1 MKFEDIKG
9 QYVLANRLTEIIDS
23 GRIGHAQL
31 FEGKN
36 EDGALAMALAY
47 VQYLNCQNKKHYR
60 EGEHHGL
67 RADSCGDCPSCK
79 KIEQLMHTDLHFVFP
94 NAVTPKVKSSS
105 VSSDD
110 FQEEFRDFVLSTKAK
125 GSMGDWFRHLGIE
138 NKQGM
143 IRERD
148 ADSLTKKLALCSYE
162 GGYKIVLMW
171 MAELM
176 NSTAAN
182 KLLKILEEPLD
193 KTLLLLVSERS
204 EGMLATIL
212 SRVQRV
218 VVKPET
224 DDSAQSLSLKA
235 QVCTAEER
243 QLFVDWLRMLFKLK
257 MTSLSE
263 HVDKLSTMGR
273 ERQKIF
279 LGYALEVMRGCF
291 LNSAAGLPVKL
302 ESGDEKFDAAFP
314 RMIGAGNIEMIE
326 QSLEEAM
333 YAIERNANPKITF
346 MKLSFNMS
354 RGLKKA

>member
-23 GRIGHAQL
+23 GRVGHAQL

-47 VQYLNCQNKKHYR
+47 IQYLNCQNKKHYQD
-60 EGEHHGL
+60 GEHQGL
-67 RADSCGDCPSCK
+67 RADSCGECPSCK
-79 KIEQLMHTDLHFVFP
+79 KFEQLMHTDLHFVFP
-94 NAVTPKVKSSS
+94 NANTPKVKGS
-105 VSSDD
+105 VSSED
-110 FQEEFRDFVLSTKAK
+110 FQEEFRDYVLATAARGTMS
-125 GSMGDWFRHLGIE
+125 GWFEHLGIE

-148 ADSLTKKLALCSYE
+148 ADNLTKALSLCSYE
-162 GGYKIVLMW
+162 GGYRIVVMW

-182 KLLKILEEPLD
+182 KLLKTLEEPSD
-193 KTLLLLVSERS
+193 MTLLLLVAERS
-204 EGMLATIL
+204 EGMLDTIL

-224 DDSAQSLSLKA
+224 DDSARSLAANA
-235 QVCTAEER
+235 QACTAEER
-243 QLFVDWLRMLFKLK
+243 KLFVDWLRMLFKLK
-257 MTSLSE
+257 MNTLSE
-263 HVDKLSTMGR
+263 HVDRLSVMGR

-291 LNSAAGLPVKL
+291 LNSVAGLPVKL

-314 RMIGAGNIEMIE
+314 RMIGTGNIEMIE

-354 RGLKKA
+354 RGLKR